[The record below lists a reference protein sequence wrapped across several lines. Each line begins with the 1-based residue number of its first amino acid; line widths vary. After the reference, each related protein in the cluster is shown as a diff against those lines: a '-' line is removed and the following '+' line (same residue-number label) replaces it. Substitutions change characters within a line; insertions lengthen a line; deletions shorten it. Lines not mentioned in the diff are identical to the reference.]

1 MKNING
7 FHLSYNMTAYSFA
20 IFNFLLALCFFIAFF
35 HITQDLPDM
44 IPVHWSEH
52 GGFDKIGNKTEL
64 YPIAISS
71 MVIAAIALP
80 STIMLI
86 KKNYAGFSYLFNGI
100 SLFST
105 CICILV
111 FIFMLTGVK

>member
-86 KKNYAGFSYLFNGI
+86 KRIMQDFLTF
-100 SLFST
+100 
-105 CICILV
+105 
-111 FIFMLTGVK
+111 LTGFLCFQPAYAS